1 MRKVLPILKRYLLA
15 VILMHVIAGLAF
27 AQTDAETLG
36 PILGD
41 EIIPPA
47 VGGFQV
53 RQYLVNRVAP
63 PPVATSAEQWTAQAQ
78 KLRQQMLDVAY
89 HGWPKE
95 WVNSPSKFEDLGVI
109 EGGKGYKLRKLRYEI
124 VPGFQSTA
132 ILYEPEN
139 LQGKV
144 PAVLNVHGHVG
155 APGKAVEFKQ
165 KRCIAMA
172 KHGMLALNLEWF
184 SFGELGARGNE
195 HWFGAHLDLVGM
207 NEMGLFYLAMRRGLD
222 YLYDLPHVDR
232 NRLAVTGLSGGG
244 WQTIL
249 LSALD
254 ERVKVSIPVAG
265 FSSIRTRVEVK
276 AYGDL
281 GDVEQSATDL
291 YDGRDYTH
299 LAALMAPRPTLLV
312 YNAEDDCCFR
322 APLVKPLVF
331 ERTKPFFRLYGKESD
346 LQWHENRDPG
356 SHNYQLDNR
365 LSAYAFL
372 SKQFDLPPIDS
383 EAGVAQEIKSYDDLV
398 VGLPKDNLTILGLA
412 QRVGRQIARAEAP
425 ADSASSGAWAAAERQ
440 KLASVVRTKAASIT
454 STWVVANTKH
464 NGVETKSYLFLMSNG
479 LNADAV
485 WLKAIHGPDNS
496 PLTIVLSDKGKKGAG
511 AEVAERV
518 NRGEQVL
525 AVDLLFSGDAWK
537 DLGPGYVQIFHGL
550 GDRPLGMRSAQLV
563 EIAHWFQK
571 TGGSQKI
578 RLEATGIRSQVAAL
592 VASALEPNLFSSVVV
607 HEGMPSLGYL
617 LEAPVNYWEAPEL
630 FCLDL
635 YKQFDLDRL
644 TALAAPT
651 AVTVERYVK
660 PKKD

>member
-1 MRKVLPILKRYLLA
+1 MLV
-15 VILMHVIAGLAF
+15 MAGLAC
-27 AQTDAETLG
+27 AQTDAETLA
-36 PILGD
+36 PLLRD
-41 EIIPPA
+41 EILPPA
-47 VGGFQV
+47 VAAFQA
-53 RQYLVNRVAP
+53 RQYLVNHVAP
-63 PPVATSAEQWTAQAQ
+63 PPVATSAEQWKAQAQ
-78 KLRQQMLDVAY
+78 RLRQQMLDVAF

-109 EGGKGYKLRKLRYEI
+109 EGGKGYRLRKLRYEI
-124 VPGFQSTA
+124 VPGFQSVA

-144 PAVLNVHGHVG
+144 PAVLNLHGHVG
-155 APGKAVEFKQ
+155 PLGKAVEFKQ
-165 KRCIAMA
+165 KRCITMA
-172 KHGMLALNLEWF
+172 KHGILALNLEWF

-222 YLYDLPHVDR
+222 YLYDHPNVDR

-254 ERVKVSIPVAG
+254 ERVRVSVPVAG

-291 YDGRDYTH
+291 YDGRDYTY
-299 LAALMAPRPTLLV
+299 LAALMAPRPTLMI

-331 ERTKPFFRLYGKESD
+331 EGTKPFFRLYGKEND

-356 SHNYQLDNR
+356 THNYQLDNR

-372 SKQFDLPPIDS
+372 SKQFNLPPIED
-383 EAGVAQEIKSYDDLV
+383 EVGVAPELKSYEELV
-398 VGLPKDNLTILGLA
+398 VGIPNDNLTILGLA
-412 QRVGRQIARAEAP
+412 QTVGRQITRPEVPVDLAARGP
-425 ADSASSGAWAAAERQ
+425 WAASERQ
-440 KLASVVRTKAASIT
+440 KLATVVRSQPTSIASI
-454 STWVVANTKH
+454 WVVANTKRM
-464 NGVETKSYLFLMSNG
+464 GVETKSFLFQMNNG
-479 LNADAV
+479 LSADAL
-485 WLKAIHGPDNS
+485 WLKAIASPENS
-496 PLTIVLSDKGKKGAG
+496 PLTIVLNDKGKMGAG
-511 AEVAERV
+511 PEVADRV

-525 AVDLLFSGDAWK
+525 AVDLSFTGEAWK

-563 EIAHWFQK
+563 EISHWFQK
-571 TGGSQKI
+571 MAGSQKI
-578 RLEATGIRSQVAAL
+578 RLEATGIRSQVVAL
-592 VASALEPNLFSSVVV
+592 VAAALEPNLFSSVVV

-617 LEAPVNYWEAPEL
+617 VETPVQYGEAPEL

-635 YKQFDLDRL
+635 YKEFDLERL

-651 AVTVERYVK
+651 AVTLERFVK